1 MGVPGNGAV
10 SWHRYGPMTCRPCH
24 VTTTREAHIAVTSLE
39 IERQTPFE
47 DGASFGDV
55 GPYELLE
62 GTAHFAVDPLSDVN
76 TPITDIELAPRDADG
91 MVRFSSDFVLLRPAN
106 PEKGNGALLLDVVN
120 RGNKTILK
128 NFNSADPNLQ
138 PFEPI
143 QSGNGFLMRHGY
155 TLVWCGWQPDLPS
168 TPGLVGMRTAPEA
181 LGPDGRSLQ
190 GNILGWY
197 QVDLP
202 TDTLRLSHSDHRT
215 HPPVDPEEPTAA
227 LYASDHPNDAPT
239 VIDRG
244 SWTFVEGG
252 PSDADEWLL
261 HMPSGFQPGRIY
273 QLVYRSTG
281 SVIVGLGMAAVRDI
295 ASFLKHAG
303 PDGNPVAGAIDHA
316 YAFGRSQ
323 CGRFLRQYV
332 HAGLNEDEAGR
343 MALDGIIA
351 HVAGAMRGEFNLRF
365 GQPSKDICFI
375 CPELFPFTDTPQ
387 LDPLIAETGSMLTRL
402 EERGSVPKIMFINT
416 SSEYWRGDAALIHTN
431 LEDMSD
437 APEHESVRR
446 YHLAGTQHG
455 SGEFP
460 PLERRAG
467 DGVRGQLP
475 FNTVDYNPLLR
486 AALDSLHLWVT
497 TGKPAPPSEHPSLDA
512 GTAVETSALAPR
524 FLALPGVRPPARPT
538 QAMRL
543 DNGPESHL
551 GRTTTLPPDLG
562 QKYPALVSDVDSGYN
577 EVAGIRLPDLQ
588 APVAT
593 HTGWNLRHPES
604 GNPGLIMGVSGGLS
618 GWTLPFPATRTER
631 ESTGDPRPSIEE
643 RYASRDEYLQQVQDA
658 ARRLVDQRF
667 VLEEDVPEIMEKA
680 TTRYDYFTTG

>member
-1 MGVPGNGAV
+1 
-10 SWHRYGPMTCRPCH
+10 MTCRPEN
-24 VTTTREAHIAVTSLE
+24 VTTKWEAHIAVTSLE
-39 IERQTPFE
+39 IVRRTPFE
-47 DGASFGDV
+47 GGVSFGDI

-62 GTAHFAVDPLSDVN
+62 GTAHFAVDPLAYIN
-76 TPITDIELAPRDADG
+76 TPITDIELAPRDPDG
-91 MVRFSSDFVLLRPAN
+91 RVRFSSDVVLLQPADPKN
-106 PEKGNGALLLDVVN
+106 GNGALLLDVVN

-155 TLVWCGWQPDLPS
+155 TLVWCGWQPDLPE
-168 TPGLVGMRTAPEA
+168 TPGLVGMRSAPEA
-181 LGPDGRSLQ
+181 LGPDGRPLQ

-197 QVDLP
+197 QVDVP
-202 TDTLRLSHSDHRT
+202 TDALRLSHSDHRA

-227 LYASDHPNDAPT
+227 LYVSDHPNDAPT
-239 VIDRG
+239 LIDRG

-252 PSDADEWLL
+252 PSGADEWLVNL
-261 HMPSGFQPGRIY
+261 PSGFEPGRIY
-273 QLVYRSTG
+273 QVVYRSAG
-281 SVIVGLGMAAVRDI
+281 STIVGLGMAAVRDI

-303 PDGNPVAGAIDHA
+303 PDDNPAAGAVDHA

-332 HAGLNEDEAGR
+332 HLGLNEDEAGR

-387 LDPLIAETGSMLTRL
+387 RDPQTGEAASLLARL
-402 EERGSVPKIMFINT
+402 EERGVAPKTMFINT

-431 LEDMSD
+431 LEEMSD

-446 YHLAGTQHG
+446 YHFAGTQHG

-460 PLERRAG
+460 PRERRAS

-475 FNTVDYNPLLR
+475 FGSVDYNPLLR
-486 AALDSLHLWVT
+486 AALVSLHRWVS
-497 TGKPAPPSEHPSLDA
+497 TGAPAPPSEHPSLDA
-512 GTAVETSALAPR
+512 GTAVETSTLAPR
-524 FLALPGVRPPARPT
+524 FAALPGVRPPARPT

-543 DNGPESHL
+543 DYGPESHL
-551 GRTTTLPPDLG
+551 SRTTTLPPDLG
-562 QKYPALVSDVDSGYN
+562 ETYPALVSDVDDAYN
-577 EVAGIRLPDLQ
+577 EVAGIRLPDLRV
-588 APVAT
+588 PVAT
-593 HTGWNLRHPES
+593 HTGWNLRHPEN
-604 GNPGLIMGVSGGLS
+604 GNPNIVMGVSGGLS
-618 GWTLPFPATRTER
+618 GWTLPLPATRAER
-631 ESTGDPRPSIEE
+631 ESSGDPRPSIAE
-643 RYASRDEYLQQVQDA
+643 RYASRDEYLQQARDA
-658 ARRLVDQRF
+658 ARRLVDQRH
-667 VLEEDVPEIMEKA
+667 VLEEDVPEIMKQA
-680 TTRYDYFTTG
+680 AARYDYFTT